1 MNRAQIYSQV
11 IAAAM
16 SIPLAGDISATQASD
31 PAWGWVVLRWA
42 RGQRWFASDKDNA
55 DALSRLYRLMIN
67 SVDHPLGVASITW
80 LEYVYELIHESGR
93 YENLCLPDSIRQ
105 ITSRRFGRVA
115 TPKNEF

>member
-16 SIPLAGDISATQASD
+16 GIPLAGDMSAEQASD

-42 RGQRWFASDKDNA
+42 KYQQWFTSDKDNA
-55 DALSRLYRLMIN
+55 AALSQLYRLIISSLDN
-67 SVDHPLGVASITW
+67 PLGLASITW

-93 YENLCLPDSIRQ
+93 YESLDIPDSVKGILA
-105 ITSRRFGRVA
+105 GGK
-115 TPKNEF
+115 PEKNEFQN